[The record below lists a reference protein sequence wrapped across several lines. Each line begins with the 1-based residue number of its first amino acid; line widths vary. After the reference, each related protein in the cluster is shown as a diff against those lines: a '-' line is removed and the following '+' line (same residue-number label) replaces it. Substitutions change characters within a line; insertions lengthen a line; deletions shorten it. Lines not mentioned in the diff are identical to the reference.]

1 MRSPAATRASR
12 DERCVFASWTLM
24 QRGWCPGGPDVGLS
38 WEDDI
43 SGLIGLVRLT
53 GWWMQPGK
61 RVSYSGASMLRQS
74 LHQLSLHTRA
84 ADFTDITALEQ

>member
-1 MRSPAATRASR
+1 MRSPAATRARR

-53 GWWMQPGK
+53 GWWVQPGK
-61 RVSYSGASMLRQS
+61 RVSYSRSWRS
-74 LHQLSLHTRA
+74 TRKRG
-84 ADFTDITALEQ
+84 TTIT

>member
-1 MRSPAATRASR
+1 
-12 DERCVFASWTLM
+12 LM

-53 GWWMQPGK
+53 GWWVQPGK
-61 RVSYSGASMLRQS
+61 RVSYSRSWRS
-74 LHQLSLHTRA
+74 TRKRG
-84 ADFTDITALEQ
+84 TTIT